1 MANDVWVGAY
11 SLEQNKYCVER
22 FDELCARNLET
33 YKDGFAGYSPICFGA
48 SKEEAEAM
56 LAEARASKNTL
67 FSEFERTVTD
77 ALKEMVTEE
86 TEVRIVHAAD
96 NSEGDAFL
104 NEGITI
110 IPPDIEGKA
119 SMYPIVGLSY
129 YYRLFFANYGGY
141 EDYDN
146 TIVAVASELLDDIM
160 TLWEN
165 PPE

>member
-22 FDELCARNLET
+22 FDELCARNLKIC
-33 YKDGFAGYSPICFGA
+33 KDGFAGYAPVCFGA

-56 LAEARASKNTL
+56 LAEARASKKTL
-67 FSEFERTVTD
+67 FSEFEGAVTD

-86 TEVRIVHAAD
+86 TEVRIVPADD

-104 NEGITI
+104 NDGITI
-110 IPPDIEGKA
+110 IPSDIEGKA
-119 SMYPIVGLSY
+119 SMYPVVGLSY
-129 YYRLFFANYGGY
+129 YYRLFFANYDGY

-146 TIVAVASELLDDIM
+146 AIAAVASELLDDIL